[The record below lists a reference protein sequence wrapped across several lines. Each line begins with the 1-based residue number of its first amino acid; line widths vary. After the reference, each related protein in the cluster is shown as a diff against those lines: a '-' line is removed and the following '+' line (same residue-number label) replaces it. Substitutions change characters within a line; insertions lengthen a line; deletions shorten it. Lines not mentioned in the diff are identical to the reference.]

1 MSFSNPTFIYLYIK
15 MKIYIFGSNGMLGN
29 YVKSYLSTKY
39 EIIELTRKDYDLSNT
54 NIDTLTSLLK
64 EKNIQKDDI
73 VINCAGV
80 IPQASKQRGLNTRLY
95 FTINSLFPVILSQ
108 ICDKVEAK
116 MIHVTTD
123 CVFSGKDGKY
133 NEKSLH
139 DEINDYGM
147 SKSLGELCKAT
158 ILRTSIIGEEVNNKR
173 SLVEW
178 VFSNKNSTINGY
190 KNHMWNGVTCLQLAK
205 IIQTIIKNNN
215 FWNGVRHIF
224 SPRTVSKY
232 ELVSMINDTYN
243 LQITINPFDAE
254 VGIDKSI
261 TTIHETN
268 NEFNIPDLKQQIEE
282 MKQFNL

>member
-1 MSFSNPTFIYLYIK
+1 
-15 MKIYIFGSNGMLGN
+15 MKIFIFGSNGMLGN
-29 YVKSYLSTKY
+29 YINSLLSNKY
-39 EIIELTRKDYDLSNT
+39 EIIILTRNDYDLSIL
-54 NIDTLTSLLK
+54 NIDTLTNLL
-64 EKNIQKDDI
+64 ELKNLQKDDI
-73 VINCAGV
+73 IINCAGV

-108 ICDKVEAK
+108 ICDKYGAK
-116 MIHVTTD
+116 MIHITTD
-123 CVFSGKDGKY
+123 CVFSGKDGNY
-133 NEKSLH
+133 NEDSIH
-139 DEINDYGM
+139 DETNDYGM

-158 ILRTSIIGEEVNNKR
+158 IIRTSIVGEEVNNKR

-178 VFSNKNSTINGY
+178 VISNKNNTINGY

-205 IIQTIIKNNN
+205 IIQTIIQNNN
-215 FWNGVRHIF
+215 FWNDVRHIF

-268 NEFNIPDLKQQIEE
+268 NQFNIPDLKQQIEE
-282 MKQFNL
+282 MKLFNL

>member
-1 MSFSNPTFIYLYIK
+1 

-29 YVKSYLSTKY
+29 YMKTYLSTKY
-39 EIIELTRKDYDLSNT
+39 EIIELTRKDYDLSKLS
-54 NIDTLTSLLK
+54 IETLTQLLK
-64 EKNIQKDDI
+64 SKNLQKDDI

-108 ICDKVEAK
+108 ICDKLEAK

-232 ELVSMINDTYN
+232 ELVSMINDTYD
-243 LQITINPFDAE
+243 LQIIINPFDAE
-254 VGIDKSI
+254 IEIDKSI
-261 TTIHETN
+261 STIYETN